1 MDKEAV
7 PLSMVPDG
15 KEGHTSAPPPGEPR
29 SLPLGL
35 SWLVGM
41 VILAVCFG
49 IVGRYFDSTARLNS
63 LVNQN
68 RVLPL
73 REWTLRAYQCPS
85 FYSDFEN
92 CQQVEFDWETTTT
105 GESAKTLQV
114 EFPLSQKLKSQIH
127 MLNQRPTWLTF
138 THVLSENEKQWLSK
152 RAVDLN
158 SEWPSQAQLVA
169 LGSYECEAKQAGS
182 DDFNPISEPEKL
194 TCFTQSRFEAVKNIP
209 ENGQIEY
216 FIAPGKTADFGPT
229 RWPLLFAENQH
240 MHEIL
245 SLDQLTLSAT
255 VVWNLVSLLMPIFV
269 IAFRFVF
276 RNEKTLNALADF
288 AIFLT
293 AYALCITF
301 LQRATVLPGPLQILF
316 SMVGIVLEGVIL
328 TLLVRYVF
336 CITSDTLWKLR
347 PTIAMSVLMAT
358 GFLLAFSFSGQ
369 KSQSFLLTSH
379 HWRDSLGSGLAC
391 IALFAGIYLRAKRVA
406 IQGESQVSQLGKASD
421 DFGSTAYFI
430 RILCVVVPLLL
441 FGISNA
447 MELVN
452 PTFKVLKWE
461 DLMFLPSQ
469 TAVIAYHLG
478 TRTSSTMRYGKSMK
492 ERLEMLFSAILNLQ
506 RTISPKEAVN
516 CTVNAL
522 REVLPQAAQA
532 KVQFIEATK
541 WEPSR
546 MQTHASLIDNT
557 LYIPLHS
564 SLSYKGLLRLDGVAM
579 THLSEEEDY
588 IISTLAS
595 ALALNLEN
603 QISADD
609 LDKMHR
615 ASLRFV
621 PRDFLRL
628 LKSESLKD
636 FKLGDHVELN
646 MTVLFA
652 DIRNFTYLSEGMTPS
667 QNFEFINGFLMH
679 IAPVIKHHGGFIDK
693 YIGDAIMA
701 LFPNSAASASRCA
714 IDMQIAVGKFNQR
727 WHNILNQEVKIG
739 IGLHHGPMVLGIV
752 GYAERLSST
761 VISDAVNLAA
771 RLEGLT
777 KKYMVD
783 IIVSEGV
790 LQHMSSAERQ
800 ELSPRMLDSVT
811 VKGRNSMVTIYEI
824 AVPEEKQR
832 ELDEVS

>member
-1 MDKEAV
+1 MEVED
-7 PLSMVPDG
+7 
-15 KEGHTSAPPPGEPR
+15 TSHSHLPESKHAATLPHAGETR

-35 SWLVGM
+35 TWLLGM
-41 VILAVCFG
+41 LTLAACFG
-49 IVGRYFDSTARLNS
+49 LVGRYFDSTARLES
-63 LVNQN
+63 LVEQN

-85 FYSDFEN
+85 FYSDFNN
-92 CQQVEFDWETTTT
+92 CQQVTFDWESNDS
-105 GESAKTLQV
+105 GEAPKTLQI
-114 EFPLSQKLKSQIH
+114 ELPLSPKLKSQIH
-127 MLNQRPTWLTF
+127 LLGERPTWLSF
-138 THVLSENEKQWLSK
+138 SHKLSEPEKEWLA
-152 RAVDLN
+152 RRTTEQNA
-158 SEWPSQAQLVA
+158 EWPSQAQLVA

-182 DDFNPISEPEKL
+182 EDFSPAEQPDKMI
-194 TCFTQSRFEAVKNIP
+194 CFTQSRFEPVRALP
-209 ENGQIEY
+209 ESGEIEY

-229 RWPLLFAENQH
+229 RWPLLLAENQH

-245 SLDQLTLSAT
+245 SLDQLTMSAT

-276 RNEKTLNALADF
+276 RNEKTLNTLADY
-288 AIFLT
+288 ALVLT
-293 AYALCITF
+293 GYALCITL
-301 LQRATVLPGPLQILF
+301 LQQASLFPEPVQIFF
-316 SMVGIVLEGVIL
+316 SLLCIVLEGVIL
-328 TLLVRYVF
+328 TLFVRYVF
-336 CITSDTLWKLR
+336 CMTSDTLWKLR
-347 PTIAMSVLMAT
+347 PTIAVAILMCA
-358 GFLLAFSFSGQ
+358 GFVLAFAISGQ
-369 KSQSFLLTSH
+369 KPQSFLLTSH
-379 HWRDSLGSGLAC
+379 HWRDSLGCGLAC
-391 IALFAGIYLRAKRVA
+391 IALLAGLYLRAKRTEL
-406 IQGESQVSQLGKASD
+406 QGGASSSQLGLASD
-421 DFGSTAYFI
+421 DFGSTSYLI
-430 RILCVVVPLLL
+430 RIACVVVPLLL
-441 FGISNA
+441 FGFSNA
-447 MELVN
+447 SELVN
-452 PTFKVLKWE
+452 PSLKVLKWE

-492 ERLEMLFSAILNLQ
+492 ERLEMLFSAILSLQ

-516 CTVNAL
+516 STVSAL
-522 REVLPQAAQA
+522 REVLPQAARA

-564 SLSYKGLLRLDGVAM
+564 SLSYKGLLRLDGVSL

-636 FKLGDHVELN
+636 FKLGDHVELS

-701 LFPNSAASASRCA
+701 LFPNSAANASRCA
-714 IDMQIAVGKFNQR
+714 IDMQIAVGKFNKR

-739 IGLHHGPMVLGIV
+739 IGLHYGAMVLGIV

-790 LQHMSSAERQ
+790 LQHISPSERQ
-800 ELSPRMLDSVT
+800 ELNPRMLDSVT